1 MSEVK
6 INNYRLGEA
15 KAAAKSLESSIKNS
29 YKQCE
34 ELISYTHSATWSG
47 KARDSFLTYLE
58 IIYQY
63 HKDLKEAA
71 SLQTKALNNLEG
83 YFNDFNNDGSV
94 RKVRNL

>member
-6 INNYRLGEA
+6 INSDRLSEA
-15 KAAAKSLESSIKNS
+15 KKAAASLESSIKGS

-34 ELISYTHSATWSG
+34 ELISYTHAATWSG

-58 IIYQY
+58 IIFQY

-71 SLQTKALNNLEG
+71 ALQTKALNNLEG